1 MEKNINVRIPTM
13 KDIFKHKCMSL
24 KAVENTK
31 DFNSLELDKYKEK
44 YGVYIHYQ
52 NDKILYVG
60 QTTAESAY
68 GNFRGRLKREFI
80 KSYSHNSALFNNLLQ
95 IGTVKTVLIDYE
107 EINNE
112 KIVTVTDLNI
122 TNRQK
127 SLILE
132 QCLIAAYNPEFN
144 KAK

>member
-1 MEKNINVRIPTM
+1 MGNINVRIPTM
-13 KDIFKHKCMSL
+13 DYIFKHKFMSL
-24 KAVENTK
+24 KAVENSK
-31 DFNSLELDKYKEK
+31 DFNSLELDEYKEK
-44 YGVYIHYQ
+44 NGVYIHYQ

-60 QTTAESAY
+60 QTTAESTY

-80 KSYSHNSALFNNLLQ
+80 KSYSHNSALFNNLLR
-95 IGTVKTVLIDYE
+95 IGTVNTVLIAYE
-107 EINNE
+107 EIDKE
-112 KIVTVTDLNI
+112 KIVTVTDPNI
-122 TNRQK
+122 TDKQK

>member
-1 MEKNINVRIPTM
+1 
-13 KDIFKHKCMSL
+13 MSL
-24 KAVENTK
+24 KAVENSK
-31 DFNSLELDKYKEK
+31 NFNSLELDEYKEK
-44 YGVYIHYQ
+44 NGVYIHYQ
-52 NDKILYVG
+52 KDKILYVG
-60 QTTAESAY
+60 QTTAESTY

-80 KSYSHNSALFNNLLQ
+80 KSYSHNSALFNNLLR

-107 EINNE
+107 EIDKE
-112 KIVTVTDLNI
+112 KIVTVTDPNI
-122 TNRQK
+122 TDRQK

>member
-1 MEKNINVRIPTM
+1 MGNINVKIPTM
-13 KDIFKHKCMSL
+13 DYIFNHQFMIL
-24 KAVENTK
+24 NAVENPK

-60 QTTAESAY
+60 QTTAESPY
-68 GNFRGRLKREFI
+68 GNFKGRLEREFI
-80 KSYSHNSALFNNLLQ
+80 KSYSNDSALFNNLLQ

-112 KIVTVTDLNI
+112 KLVTVTDLNI

>member
-1 MEKNINVRIPTM
+1 MGNINVRIPTM
-13 KDIFKHKCMSL
+13 DYIFKHKFMSL
-24 KAVENTK
+24 KAVENSK
-31 DFNSLELDKYKEK
+31 DFNSLELDEYKEK
-44 YGVYIHYQ
+44 NGVYIHYQ

-60 QTTAESAY
+60 QTTAESTY

-80 KSYSHNSALFNNLLQ
+80 KSYSHNSALFNNLLR
-95 IGTVKTVLIDYE
+95 IGTVNTVLIAYE
-107 EINNE
+107 EIDKE
-112 KIVTVTDLNI
+112 KIVTVTDPNI
-122 TNRQK
+122 TDRQK

>member
-1 MEKNINVRIPTM
+1 MENINVKIPT
-13 KDIFKHKCMSL
+13 KDYIFKHKFMSL
-24 KAVENTK
+24 KAVENSK
-31 DFNSLELDKYKEK
+31 DFNSLELDEYKEK
-44 YGVYIHYQ
+44 NGVYIHYQ
-52 NDKILYVG
+52 KDKILYVG
-60 QTTAESAY
+60 QTTKESTY

-95 IGTVKTVLIDYE
+95 TGTVKTVLIDYE

-112 KIVTVTDLNI
+112 KIVTVTDPNI
-122 TNRQK
+122 TDRQK

>member
-1 MEKNINVRIPTM
+1 MGNINVKIPTM
-13 KDIFKHKCMSL
+13 DYIFKHKFMSL
-24 KAVENTK
+24 KAVENSK
-31 DFNSLELDKYKEK
+31 DFNSLELDEYKEK
-44 YGVYIHYQ
+44 NGVYIHYQ

-60 QTTAESAY
+60 QTTAESTY

-80 KSYSHNSALFNNLLQ
+80 KSYSHNSALFNNLLR
-95 IGTVKTVLIDYE
+95 IGTVNTVLIAYE
-107 EINNE
+107 EIDKE
-112 KIVTVTDLNI
+112 KIVTVTDPNI
-122 TNRQK
+122 TDKQK

>member
-1 MEKNINVRIPTM
+1 MILN
-13 KDIFKHKCMSL
+13 
-24 KAVENTK
+24 AVENPK

-80 KSYSHNSALFNNLLQ
+80 KSYSHDSALFNNILQ
-95 IGTVKTVLIDYE
+95 TGTVKTVLIDYE
-107 EINNE
+107 EINKE
-112 KIVTVTDLNI
+112 KIVTVTDLHI
-122 TNRQK
+122 TDRQK

>member
-1 MEKNINVRIPTM
+1 MGNINVKTPTM
-13 KDIFKHKCMSL
+13 DYIFNHKFMSL
-24 KAVENTK
+24 KAVENSK
-31 DFNSLELDKYKEK
+31 DFNSLELDEYKEK
-44 YGVYIHYQ
+44 NGVYIHYQ

-60 QTTAESAY
+60 QTTAESTY

-80 KSYSHNSALFNNLLQ
+80 KSYSHNSALFNNLLR
-95 IGTVKTVLIDYE
+95 IGTVETVLIDYE
-107 EINNE
+107 EIDKE
-112 KIVTVTDLNI
+112 KIVTVTDPNI
-122 TNRQK
+122 TDKQK

>member
-1 MEKNINVRIPTM
+1 MGNINVKIPTM
-13 KDIFKHKCMSL
+13 DYLFNHEFMSL
-24 KAVENTK
+24 KAVENSK
-31 DFNSLELDKYKEK
+31 DFNSLELDEYKEK

-60 QTTAESAY
+60 QTTAESPY
-68 GNFRGRLKREFI
+68 GNFKGRLEREFI
-80 KSYSHNSALFNNLLQ
+80 KSYSHDSALFNNLLQ

-122 TNRQK
+122 TDKQK

-132 QCLIAAYNPEFN
+132 QCLIASYNPEFN

>member
-1 MEKNINVRIPTM
+1 MENINVKIPTM
-13 KDIFKHKCMSL
+13 DYLFNHEFMSL
-24 KAVENTK
+24 KAVENPK
-31 DFNSLELDKYKEK
+31 DFNSLELDEYKEK

-60 QTTAESAY
+60 QTTAESPY
-68 GNFRGRLKREFI
+68 GNFKGRLEREFI
-80 KSYSHNSALFNNLLQ
+80 KSYSHDSALFNNLLQ
-95 IGTVKTVLIDYE
+95 IGTVKTVLIAYE
-107 EINNE
+107 EINDE

-122 TNRQK
+122 TDKQK

>member
-1 MEKNINVRIPTM
+1 MILN
-13 KDIFKHKCMSL
+13 
-24 KAVENTK
+24 AVENPK
-31 DFNSLELDKYKEK
+31 DFNSFELDKYKEK

-60 QTTAESAY
+60 QTTAESTY
-68 GNFRGRLKREFI
+68 GNFRGRLEREFI
-80 KSYSHNSALFNNLLQ
+80 KSYSHNSELFNNLLQ
-95 IGTVKTVLIDYE
+95 IGMVKTVLIDYE

-112 KIVTVTDLNI
+112 KIVTVTGLNI

>member
-1 MEKNINVRIPTM
+1 MGNINVKIPTM
-13 KDIFKHKCMSL
+13 DYLFNHKFMSL
-24 KAVENTK
+24 KAVENPK
-31 DFNSLELDKYKEK
+31 DFNSLELDEYKEK

-60 QTTAESAY
+60 QTTAESPY
-68 GNFRGRLKREFI
+68 GNFKGRLEREFI
-80 KSYSHNSALFNNLLQ
+80 KSYSHDSALFNNLLQ

-112 KIVTVTDLNI
+112 KIVTVTDPNI
-122 TNRQK
+122 TDRQK

>member
-1 MEKNINVRIPTM
+1 MENINVRIPTM
-13 KDIFKHKCMSL
+13 DYIFNHQFMSL
-24 KAVENTK
+24 KAVENSK
-31 DFNSLELDKYKEK
+31 DFNSLELDEYKEK
-44 YGVYIHYQ
+44 NGVYIHYQ

-60 QTTAESAY
+60 QTTAESTY

-80 KSYSHNSALFNNLLQ
+80 KSYSHNSALFNNLLR
-95 IGTVKTVLIDYE
+95 IGTVNTVLIAYE
-107 EINNE
+107 EIDKE
-112 KIVTVTDLNI
+112 KIVTVTDPNI
-122 TNRQK
+122 TDKQK

>member
-1 MEKNINVRIPTM
+1 
-13 KDIFKHKCMSL
+13 MSL
-24 KAVENTK
+24 KAVENSK
-31 DFNSLELDKYKEK
+31 DFNSLELDEYKEK
-44 YGVYIHYQ
+44 NGVYIHYQ
-52 NDKILYVG
+52 KDKILYVG
-60 QTTAESAY
+60 QTTKESTY

-95 IGTVKTVLIDYE
+95 TGTVKTVLIDYE

-112 KIVTVTDLNI
+112 KIVTVTDPNI
-122 TNRQK
+122 TDRQK

>member
-1 MEKNINVRIPTM
+1 MENINVRIPT
-13 KDIFKHKCMSL
+13 KDYIFKHKFMSL
-24 KAVENTK
+24 KAVENSK
-31 DFNSLELDKYKEK
+31 DFNSLELDEYKEK
-44 YGVYIHYQ
+44 NGVYIHYQ
-52 NDKILYVG
+52 KDKILYVG
-60 QTTAESAY
+60 QTTKESTY

-95 IGTVKTVLIDYE
+95 TGTVKTVLIDYE

-112 KIVTVTDLNI
+112 KIVTVTDPNI
-122 TNRQK
+122 TDRQK

>member
-1 MEKNINVRIPTM
+1 MGNINVKIPTM
-13 KDIFKHKCMSL
+13 DYIFKHKFMSL
-24 KAVENTK
+24 KAVENSK
-31 DFNSLELDKYKEK
+31 DFNSLELDEYKEK
-44 YGVYIHYQ
+44 NGVYIHYQ

-60 QTTAESAY
+60 QTTAESPY

-80 KSYSHNSALFNNLLQ
+80 KSYSHNSALFNNLLR
-95 IGTVKTVLIDYE
+95 IGTVKTVLIAYE
-107 EINNE
+107 EIDKE
-112 KIVTVTDLNI
+112 KIVTVTDPNI
-122 TNRQK
+122 TDKQK

>member
-1 MEKNINVRIPTM
+1 MENINVRIPTM
-13 KDIFKHKCMSL
+13 DYIFNHQFMIL
-24 KAVENTK
+24 NAVENPK
-31 DFNSLELDKYKEK
+31 DFNFLELDKYKEK

-60 QTTAESAY
+60 QTTAESTY
-68 GNFRGRLKREFI
+68 GNFRGRLEREFI
-80 KSYSHNSALFNNLLQ
+80 KSYSHNSELFNNLLQ

-112 KIVTVTDLNI
+112 KLVTVTDLNI

>member
-1 MEKNINVRIPTM
+1 MGNINVRIPTM
-13 KDIFKHKCMSL
+13 DYIFKHKFMSL
-24 KAVENTK
+24 KAVENSK
-31 DFNSLELDKYKEK
+31 DFNSLELDEYKEK

-60 QTTAESAY
+60 QTTAESTY

-80 KSYSHNSALFNNLLQ
+80 KSYSHNSALFNNLLR
-95 IGTVKTVLIDYE
+95 IGTVNTVLIAYE
-107 EINNE
+107 EIDKE
-112 KIVTVTDLNI
+112 KIVTVTDPNI
-122 TNRQK
+122 TDKQK

>member
-1 MEKNINVRIPTM
+1 
-13 KDIFKHKCMSL
+13 MSL
-24 KAVENTK
+24 KAVENSK
-31 DFNSLELDKYKEK
+31 DFNSLELDEYKEK

-60 QTTAESAY
+60 QTTAESPY
-68 GNFRGRLKREFI
+68 GNFKGRLEREFI
-80 KSYSHNSALFNNLLQ
+80 KSYSHDSALFNNLLQ
-95 IGTVKTVLIDYE
+95 IGTVKTVLIAYE
-107 EINNE
+107 EINDE

-122 TNRQK
+122 TDKQK

>member
-1 MEKNINVRIPTM
+1 MENINVRIPTM
-13 KDIFKHKCMSL
+13 DYIFKHQFMSL
-24 KAVENTK
+24 KAVENSK

-80 KSYSHNSALFNNLLQ
+80 KSYSHDSALFNNLLQ

-107 EINNE
+107 EINNK

-122 TNRQK
+122 TNKQK

>member
-1 MEKNINVRIPTM
+1 
-13 KDIFKHKCMSL
+13 MSL
-24 KAVENTK
+24 KAVENSK
-31 DFNSLELDKYKEK
+31 DFNSLELDEYKEK
-44 YGVYIHYQ
+44 NGVYIHYQ

-60 QTTAESAY
+60 QTTAESTY

-80 KSYSHNSALFNNLLQ
+80 KSYSHNSALFNNLLR
-95 IGTVKTVLIDYE
+95 IGTVNTVLIAYE
-107 EINNE
+107 EIDKE
-112 KIVTVTDLNI
+112 KIVTVTDPNI
-122 TNRQK
+122 TDKQK

>member
-1 MEKNINVRIPTM
+1 MGNINVRIPTM
-13 KDIFKHKCMSL
+13 DYIFNHQFMIL
-24 KAVENTK
+24 NAVENPK

-60 QTTAESAY
+60 QTTGESAY
-68 GNFRGRLKREFI
+68 GNFKGRLEREFI
-80 KSYSHNSALFNNLLQ
+80 KSYSHNSELFNNLLQ
-95 IGTVKTVLIDYE
+95 IGTVKTVPIDYE

-112 KIVTVTDLNI
+112 KIVTVTDLHI
-122 TNRQK
+122 TDRQK

>member
-1 MEKNINVRIPTM
+1 
-13 KDIFKHKCMSL
+13 MSL
-24 KAVENTK
+24 KAVENSK
-31 DFNSLELDKYKEK
+31 DFNSLELDEYKEK
-44 YGVYIHYQ
+44 NGVYIHYQ

-60 QTTAESAY
+60 QTTAESTY

-80 KSYSHNSALFNNLLQ
+80 KSYSHNSALFNNLLR
-95 IGTVKTVLIDYE
+95 IGTVETVLIDYE
-107 EINNE
+107 EIDKE
-112 KIVTVTDLNI
+112 KIVTVTDPNI
-122 TNRQK
+122 TDKQK

>member
-1 MEKNINVRIPTM
+1 MGNINVRIPTM
-13 KDIFKHKCMSL
+13 DYIFKHKFMSL
-24 KAVENTK
+24 KAVENSK

-60 QTTAESAY
+60 QTTAESTY

-80 KSYSHNSALFNNLLQ
+80 KSYSHNSALFNNLLR
-95 IGTVKTVLIDYE
+95 IGTVNTVLIAYE
-107 EINNE
+107 EIDKE
-112 KIVTVTDLNI
+112 KIVTVTDPNI
-122 TNRQK
+122 TDKQK

>member
-1 MEKNINVRIPTM
+1 MGNINVRIPTM
-13 KDIFKHKCMSL
+13 DYIFKHKFMSL
-24 KAVENTK
+24 KAVENSK
-31 DFNSLELDKYKEK
+31 NFNSLELDEYKEK
-44 YGVYIHYQ
+44 NGVYIHYQ
-52 NDKILYVG
+52 KDKILYVG
-60 QTTAESAY
+60 QTTAESTY

-80 KSYSHNSALFNNLLQ
+80 KSYSHNSALFNNLLR

-107 EINNE
+107 EIDKE
-112 KIVTVTDLNI
+112 KIVTVTDPNI
-122 TNRQK
+122 TDRQK